1 MARDARVGGKTGT
14 GSMGREI
21 SKGGALAQF
30 VEVKA
35 EYRHYGVGGY
45 RKLRRQR

>member
-1 MARDARVGGKTGT
+1 
-14 GSMGREI
+14 MGREI

-30 VEVKA
+30 MEVKA
-35 EYRHYGVGGY
+35 EYRHYGVRGH